1 MIYSRII
8 VDSSL
13 NWQGCFEL
21 KKQKYTTP
29 RRNSLLLINFI
40 RAISINVPV
49 QGMTEWSSD
58 VCEWTGFMNLYSNK
72 QKWKIGLLIV
82 ALLLV
87 GVSLFISNQIVA
99 KVGDQERQR
108 ARQWAGAIK
117 KRVELIQL
125 TNRTFTQLREKE
137 LEKMRL
143 WVEASKEVA
152 NPRTFSIPEFPM
164 QIVKDNNNIPVI
176 LLDDERNIS
185 GFRNIP
191 FDTADLRKN
200 YPELSKTELERVFED
215 SLRSLSDQWKK
226 KNPSFTV
233 EVYQGLFMTYVYDD
247 SKEIVRLEKE
257 RDSLFRSFNKE
268 LIENEGL
275 VPVLLINQETRE
287 IVGTNITDSLL
298 MKKELSVLTK
308 EMARNN
314 DSLIIDFNNGARNV
328 LYFDS
333 SPELKQLQYF
343 PYIQFLIIG
352 LFGFIG
358 YVLFSTFRKAE
369 QNQVWAGMAKETAHQ
384 LGTPISSLMAWIQL
398 LESQDADPMVVAE
411 MQKDV
416 DRLEKVTDR
425 FSKIGSESNL
435 ESKDLTATVK
445 EIIDYLRPRVSKQVE
460 FESFVQEHVSSPHS
474 SSLISWV
481 LENIVKNAIDAMEGK
496 GRLTITLTT
505 SPEWAHIEIKDTGRG
520 MTPKQ
525 IRNIF
530 KPGYTTKK
538 RGWGL
543 GLTLVKRI
551 VEEYHKGKVAVAE
564 SQPGSGTTFK
574 VSIPM

>member
-1 MIYSRII
+1 
-8 VDSSL
+8 
-13 NWQGCFEL
+13 
-21 KKQKYTTP
+21 
-29 RRNSLLLINFI
+29 
-40 RAISINVPV
+40 
-49 QGMTEWSSD
+49 
-58 VCEWTGFMNLYSNK
+58 MNLYSNK
-72 QKWKIGLLIV
+72 QKWKIALLIV

-87 GVSLFISNQIVA
+87 GVSLFISNQIVS
-99 KVGDQERQR
+99 KVGEQERQR
-108 ARQWAGAIK
+108 AKQWAGAIK

-137 LEKMRL
+137 QEKIKL

-152 NPRTFSIPEFPM
+152 NPTTLSIPEFPM

-176 LLDDERNIS
+176 LLDDRRNIS
-185 GFRNIP
+185 GFRNIS
-191 FDTADLRKN
+191 FDTSALRPR
-200 YPELSKTELERVFED
+200 YPELSARALEKRFED
-215 SLRSLSDQWKK
+215 SLRVLSEVWKK

-233 EVYQGLFMTYVYDD
+233 EVYEDLFMTYVYDD

-275 VPVLLINQETRE
+275 VPVILINQDTRQ

-298 MKKELSVLTK
+298 MKKELSALTK
-308 EMARNN
+308 ELARNN
-314 DSLIIDFNNGARNV
+314 DSLIIDFNNGERNV

-333 SPELKQLQYF
+333 SAELKQLQYF

-398 LESQDADPMVVAE
+398 LESQDADPMIVTE

-416 DRLEKVTDR
+416 DRLGIVTDR
-425 FSKIGSESNL
+425 FSKIGSGANL
-435 ESKDLTATVK
+435 EAMDLSDTVT
-445 EIIDYLRPRVSKQVE
+445 EIVEYLKPRVSKQVE
-460 FESFVQEHVSSPHS
+460 FTTSIQSNVSSPHS
-474 SSLISWV
+474 ASLISWV
-481 LENIVKNAIDAMEGK
+481 LENISKNAIDAMEGK
-496 GRLTITLTT
+496 GKLQIILTT
-505 SPEWAHIEIKDTGRG
+505 TPEWAHIDIKDSGKG

-525 IRNIF
+525 IRTIF

-551 VEEYHKGKVAVAE
+551 VEEYHKGKVFVVE
-564 SQPGSGTTFK
+564 SQPGAGTTFR

>member
-1 MIYSRII
+1 M
-8 VDSSL
+8 
-13 NWQGCFEL
+13 
-21 KKQKYTTP
+21 
-29 RRNSLLLINFI
+29 
-40 RAISINVPV
+40 
-49 QGMTEWSSD
+49 
-58 VCEWTGFMNLYSNK
+58 
-72 QKWKIGLLIV
+72 LIV

-87 GVSLFISNQIVA
+87 GASLFVSNQIVS
-99 KVGDQERQR
+99 KVGEQERQR
-108 ARQWAGAIK
+108 AKQWAGAIK

-137 LEKMRL
+137 KEKMKL

-152 NPRTFSIPEFPM
+152 NPSTFSIPEFPM

-176 LLDDERNIS
+176 LLDEDRNIS
-185 GFRNIP
+185 GFRNIS
-191 FDTADLRKN
+191 FDTVDMRKL
-200 YPELSKTELERVFED
+200 YPDLSKRALEKVFED
-215 SLRSLSDQWKK
+215 SLRSLSDLWKQ

-233 EVYQGLFMTYVYDD
+233 EVYHGLFMTYVYDD
-247 SKEIVRLEKE
+247 SREIVRLEKE
-257 RDSLFRSFNKE
+257 RDSLFKSFNKE

-275 VPVLLINQETRE
+275 VPVLLINQESRE

-298 MKKELSVLTK
+298 MKKELSVIIK
-308 EMARNN
+308 ELSRNN
-314 DSLIIDFNNGARNV
+314 DSLVIDFNSGTKNI

-343 PYIQFLIIG
+343 PYIQFLMIG

-398 LESQDADPMVVAE
+398 LESQNVDTMVVSE

-425 FSKIGSESNL
+425 FSKIGSGANL
-435 ESKDLTATVK
+435 DNTDITATVN
-445 EIIDYLRPRVSKQVE
+445 EIVDYLRPRVSKQVE
-460 FESFVQEHVSSPHS
+460 FITSIQENVTSPHS

-496 GRLTITLTT
+496 GQLIVSLSTT
-505 SPEWAHIEIKDTGRG
+505 PEWAHIEIKDTGKG

-551 VEEYHKGKVAVAE
+551 VEEYHKGKVMVSE
-564 SQPGSGTTFK
+564 SQPGVGTTFK